1 MKTMSKYEVVMLK
14 DVEQTCNLRRDF
26 GDSWYDL
33 AVYVENIISM
43 QEKHYSRSTEFI
55 KNLQNM
61 KENYMNKCVEEKN
74 IAE

>member
-14 DVEQTCNLRRDF
+14 DVEETCNLRRDF

-33 AVYVENIISM
+33 AVYVENIISR
-43 QEKHYSRSTEFI
+43 QEKHYKRSTEFI

-61 KENYMNKCVEEKN
+61 KENYMNKCVEEKK
-74 IAE
+74 IVE

>member
-33 AVYVENIISM
+33 AVYVENVIYI
-43 QEKHYSRSTEFI
+43 QETYYSRSTEFI

-61 KENYMNKCVEEKN
+61 KENYMNKCVEEKK
-74 IAE
+74 IIE

>member
-14 DVEQTCNLRRDF
+14 DVEETCNLRRDF

-33 AVYVENIISM
+33 AVYIENIISM
-43 QEKHYSRSTEFI
+43 QEKHYNRSTEFI

-61 KENYMNKCVEEKN
+61 KENYMNKCAEEKN
-74 IAE
+74 IVE

>member
-1 MKTMSKYEVVMLK
+1 MKKMSNYEVVMLK
-14 DVEQTCNLRRDF
+14 DVEETCNLRRDF

-43 QEKHYSRSTEFI
+43 QERYYSRSTEFI

-74 IAE
+74 IVE

>member
-1 MKTMSKYEVVMLK
+1 MKTMSKYEVIMLK
-14 DVEQTCNLRRDF
+14 DVEEACNLRRDF

-43 QEKHYSRSTEFI
+43 QERYYSRSTEFI

-74 IAE
+74 IVE

>member
-1 MKTMSKYEVVMLK
+1 MKTMSKYEVIMLK
-14 DVEQTCNLRRDF
+14 DVEETCNLRRDF

-43 QEKHYSRSTEFI
+43 QEKYYNRSTEFI

-74 IAE
+74 IVE

>member
-1 MKTMSKYEVVMLK
+1 MKTMSKYEVNMLK

-43 QEKHYSRSTEFI
+43 QERYYSRSTEFI

-61 KENYMNKCVEEKN
+61 KENYMNKCVEEKK
-74 IAE
+74 IVE

>member
-1 MKTMSKYEVVMLK
+1 MKTMSNYEVNMLK
-14 DVEQTCNLRRDF
+14 EVEETCNLRRDF

-43 QEKHYSRSTEFI
+43 QERYYSRSTEFI

-74 IAE
+74 IVE

>member
-14 DVEQTCNLRRDF
+14 DVEETCNLRRDF

-33 AVYVENIISM
+33 SVYVENIISM
-43 QEKHYSRSTEFI
+43 QERYYSRSTEFI

-74 IAE
+74 IVE

>member
-1 MKTMSKYEVVMLK
+1 MKTMSNYEVNMLK
-14 DVEQTCNLRRDF
+14 DVEETCNLRRDF

-43 QEKHYSRSTEFI
+43 QERYYSRSTEFI

-61 KENYMNKCVEEKN
+61 KENYMNKCVEEKK
-74 IAE
+74 IVE

>member
-26 GDSWYDL
+26 GDSWDDL

-43 QEKHYSRSTEFI
+43 QERYYSRSTEFI

-61 KENYMNKCVEEKN
+61 KENYMNKCVEEKK
-74 IAE
+74 IVE

>member
-1 MKTMSKYEVVMLK
+1 MKTMSNYEVNMLK
-14 DVEQTCNLRRDF
+14 DVEETCNLRRDF

-43 QEKHYSRSTEFI
+43 QERYYSRSTEFI

-74 IAE
+74 IVE

>member
-14 DVEQTCNLRRDF
+14 DVEEACSLRRDF

-43 QEKHYSRSTEFI
+43 QERYYSRSTEFI
-55 KNLQNM
+55 RNLQDM
-61 KENYMNKCVEEKN
+61 KETFIWCHVNKIK
-74 IAE
+74 

>member
-14 DVEQTCNLRRDF
+14 DVEETCNLRRDF

-43 QEKHYSRSTEFI
+43 QERYYSRSTEFI

-74 IAE
+74 IVE

>member
-14 DVEQTCNLRRDF
+14 DVEETCNLRRDF

-43 QEKHYSRSTEFI
+43 QERYYSRSTEFI

-61 KENYMNKCVEEKN
+61 KENYMNKCVEEKK
-74 IAE
+74 IVE

>member
-1 MKTMSKYEVVMLK
+1 MKTMSKYEVIMLK
-14 DVEQTCNLRRDF
+14 DVEETCNLRRDF

-43 QEKHYSRSTEFI
+43 QERYYSRSTEFI

-74 IAE
+74 IVE

>member
-1 MKTMSKYEVVMLK
+1 MKTMSKYEVNMLK

-43 QEKHYSRSTEFI
+43 QERHYSRSTEFI

-61 KENYMNKCVEEKN
+61 KENYMNKCVEEKK
-74 IAE
+74 IVE

>member
-43 QEKHYSRSTEFI
+43 QEKHYNRSAEFI

-74 IAE
+74 IVE

>member
-14 DVEQTCNLRRDF
+14 DVEETCNLRRDF

-43 QEKHYSRSTEFI
+43 QERYYSRSTEFI

-74 IAE
+74 IVK

>member
-1 MKTMSKYEVVMLK
+1 MKTMSKYEVNMLK